1 MYKKTK
7 ISTSI
12 FAMTFGFGA
21 LLPLQ
26 AAGQDEGFQVGNT
39 NFTIG
44 GYIKLDTIA
53 TRTSDGKLAADSLRD
68 FYVPSTTPVGGGDS
82 NESLTMHARQSRFS
96 INTVTDLGTGTDL
109 TGFVEMDF
117 GPARELLNGTS
128 TTNRAAVNLR
138 HAYFEYGNWG
148 FGQTWSN
155 ALFGPAMLETLNF
168 FSVSEGVP
176 TPRQPQIRYE
186 NGPWAVSLE
195 NPTTTAQVE
204 GANTSVI
211 SSNVEVTDSI
221 LPDVVVRYSM
231 MGQDS
236 QLALVGIVRQLK
248 VDGTINN
255 EPFTQSTPT
264 LDETESGYG
273 LGVSG
278 NVQLSEATDFKFM
291 ALGGSGVGRYSG
303 LAFAPDVVVA
313 SDGSGMEAVDHVGF
327 NLGIAHRINKHWRT
341 NVGFGMEDA
350 DVEGQKMSETSWSGT
365 ANIMYSPAPALTF
378 GAEVKHG
385 ERTLVDDTDGSQ
397 SRLQFSAKYSF

>member
-1 MYKKTK
+1 MTGVQTCALP
-7 ISTSI
+7 ISV
-12 FAMTFGFGA
+12 GA
-21 LLPLQ
+21 
-26 AAGQDEGFQVGNT
+26 
-39 NFTIG
+39 
-44 GYIKLDTIA
+44 
-53 TRTSDGKLAADSLRD
+53 
-68 FYVPSTTPVGGGDS
+68 GDS

-128 TTNRAAVNLR
+128 TTNRSAVNLR
-138 HAYFEYGNWG
+138 HAFFEYGNWG

-168 FSVSEGVP
+168 FSLSEGVP

-195 NPTTTAQVE
+195 NPTTTSQTEDIDTTRASGKTE
-204 GANTSVI
+204 ETN
-211 SSNVEVTDSI
+211 SI
-221 LPDVVVRYSM
+221 LPDMVVRYSM

-248 VDGTINN
+248 VDNG
-255 EPFTQSTPT
+255 T

-278 NVQLSEATDFKFM
+278 NVELSEATDFKFM

-303 LAFAPDVVVA
+303 LAFAPDVVIA
-313 SDGSGMEAVDHVGF
+313 SDGSGMEAVDQIGF
-327 NLGIAHRINKHWRT
+327 NFGLAHRINRHWRT

-350 DVEGQKMSETSWSGT
+350 DVEGPKMSETSWSGT
-365 ANIMYSPAPALTF
+365 ANIMYSPAPAVTF